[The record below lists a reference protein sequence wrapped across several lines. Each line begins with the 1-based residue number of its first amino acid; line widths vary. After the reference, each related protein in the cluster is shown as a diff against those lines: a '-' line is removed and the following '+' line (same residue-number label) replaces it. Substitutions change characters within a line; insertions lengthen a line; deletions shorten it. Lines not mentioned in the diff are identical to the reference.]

1 MKNVVGAFL
10 YYLIK
15 MNKYDNIVIMIYM
28 RVNMKNKE
36 LVKYLILHWK
46 GDRHYSFLILYTYVY
61 IYIIL
66 ISYLQCPNN
75 SRLNSVILQ

>member
-28 RVNMKNKE
+28 KVNMKNKE
-36 LVKYLILHWK
+36 LMKYLILHWK
-46 GDRHYSFLILYTYVY
+46 GDRLFYSFLYFILMY
-61 IYIIL
+61 IYIYYFNI
-66 ISYLQCPNN
+66 IPTVSKQFPT
-75 SRLNSVILQ
+75 Q

>member
-61 IYIIL
+61 IHIL
-66 ISYLQCPNN
+66 F
-75 SRLNSVILQ
+75 

>member
-1 MKNVVGAFL
+1 MKNVVGVFL

-36 LVKYLILHWK
+36 LVKYLILH
-46 GDRHYSFLILYTYVY
+46 
-61 IYIIL
+61 
-66 ISYLQCPNN
+66 
-75 SRLNSVILQ
+75 